1 MFLRKWFKFWAKVNR
16 WLKGKEFA
24 CDAGDVREVS
34 LILGLGRSPGRGHG
48 YPLQHSCLENPIDRG
63 AWWVTVHGVAESE
76 TTEQVTLSL
85 LFTLKLFVTV
95 RGVCNFLGS
104 VLLQQKFEVTDRSV
118 LQLSLFGKQRK
129 IHPRGVTLSQM
140 GWHKRCEERKGL
152 ILATHFMVFPP
163 PPEPALCKL
172 G

>member
-1 MFLRKWFKFWAKVNR
+1 M
-16 WLKGKEFA
+16 
-24 CDAGDVREVS
+24 
-34 LILGLGRSPGRGHG
+34 
-48 YPLQHSCLENPIDRG
+48 
-63 AWWVTVHGVAESE
+63 SE

-118 LQLSLFGKQRK
+118 LQLSFIWQVNENTSLRHEGEPTQKTQREEKPAQFWLLF
-129 IHPRGVTLSQM
+129 LY
-140 GWHKRCEERKGL
+140 
-152 ILATHFMVFPP
+152 VFSP
-163 PPEPALCKL
+163 PPELALCKL